1 MKVLISKKANNDM
14 LHVLEYISE
23 QGFPY
28 TASKFLLRMEAFV
41 NSLGTYS
48 EKYKKCI
55 NVKFNNAG
63 FRCAVFENSYVFVFK
78 IEDNLVKLIR
88 VIHGKNIK

>member
-1 MKVLISKKANNDM
+1 MLQVLD
-14 LHVLEYISE
+14 YISE

-28 TASKFLLRMEAFV
+28 TASKFILRMEAFV

-48 EKYKKCI
+48 EKYKKCENI
-55 NVKFNNAG
+55 KFYNAG
-63 FRCAVFENSYVFVFK
+63 FRCAVFENTYVFIYK
-78 IEDNLVKLIR
+78 IENNFVKLVR